1 MTSGFTTRVSAV
13 VRDLPSGTVASYGEV
28 AAEAGAPG
36 AARAVGRVLA
46 SSGAELPWWRV
57 VTADGRLA
65 PHKEREQA
73 ARLETEGVACRDGHV
88 AAMRPGRPRARAG
101 RR

>member
-1 MTSGFTTRVSAV
+1 MPSGFTSRVLAV
-13 VRDLPSGTVASYGEV
+13 VRDLPPGSVASYGEI

-46 SSGAELPWWRV
+46 SSDADLPWWRV
-57 VTADGRLA
+57 VTAGGRLA

-73 ARLETEGVACRDGHV
+73 GRLEAEGVACRDGHV
-88 AAMRPGRPRARAG
+88 VALRATGPRARAG